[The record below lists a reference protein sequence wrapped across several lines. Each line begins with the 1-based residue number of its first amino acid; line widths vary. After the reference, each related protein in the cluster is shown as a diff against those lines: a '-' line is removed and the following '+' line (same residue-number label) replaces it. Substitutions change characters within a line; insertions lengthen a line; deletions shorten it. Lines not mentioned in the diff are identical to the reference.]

1 MCIFSLR
8 YIVSSSDPLSVLV
21 NRSSCCYLFSYCSAR
36 ALITQDPLIASKDK
50 STLELIGG
58 SGGAPRKV
66 RPQVAF
72 IWLFRTQYGYLTGT
86 NDVYMGINSHI
97 CIQIVPPKLVG
108 GFRGA
113 KPPESTFAPP
123 YKFKRSSGRQLRK
136 EDY

>member
-1 MCIFSLR
+1 M
-8 YIVSSSDPLSVLV
+8 YSDHDPIYKYLVLFHQY
-21 NRSSCCYLFSYCSAR
+21 N
-36 ALITQDPLIASKDK
+36 LIRHLAYYPASE

-123 YKFKRSSGRQLRK
+123 YKFKRSQSTDLYSPDLGRQNEELLTF
-136 EDY
+136 